1 MGRKSA
7 EFDRPLARP
16 LIVWFACLA
25 VGIWSGW
32 HFPGFAPWA
41 LIIAIVSGTACIFLV
56 SRNRGSLVFPI
67 LLFMGLGHISI
78 LPWSAPNL
86 EPEHIS
92 NHLLHENPVGI
103 VGIVDERPRQLTDRT
118 RFVVNVESLLAN
130 GKTLKVNGRIQ
141 ATVRPGVSNLLQGDK
156 VLFEARLNPT
166 SNFKNPGAFDY
177 EGFLQRQDIWATA
190 SVRGGPKGLVWMEQA
205 SPGVLE
211 KFRRQVKKI
220 ISQTAKDD
228 ALALLEVLVLGE
240 RDAPSKDLREKFS
253 KSGTTHVLAISG
265 LHVGMVTGI
274 VFLLFRKLLLWWR
287 PVAENGMAWRIA
299 AVMAL
304 IPAFFYAA
312 LAGMP
317 PSTQRAIFM
326 VAVFFLAT
334 FAWRPYNSLNT
345 LGAAALALVIIRP
358 PILFDL
364 SFQLSFC
371 AVAAILAGTGRIS
384 NLTAS
389 PGRGQKT
396 PFYKRLGKRAL
407 MLLFVS
413 VFAILG
419 TAPFVLRAFY
429 SISPYGPFSNLVM
442 IPLLGLCVLPLGLLA
457 ALAAP
462 VFPSVSLWLMG
473 LAALGAELMAKT
485 AGFFSS
491 LPFSWVMPLYPGV
504 FETICYFALL
514 ICLVHLGRSKMACIA
529 LAGILA
535 VIAINAGYWIYE
547 RHFNTSLRVTVLDV
561 GKGNAAC
568 VCLPKGKV
576 MLVDGGGFVGAGMS
590 FDTGEKIVAPFLWS
604 KKIRKVDIVA
614 LSHPHQDHIG
624 GLPFIVRNFRPDEVW
639 MTGQEA
645 SLAAWGELIDACK
658 EKNVPVKTID
668 QLESGLF
675 FAGARV
681 EVLHPQAA
689 DEQGW
694 RPDKD
699 LNNNSLVLKISLG
712 NTSFQLPG
720 DIQKRAEDR
729 MLDRLLPEKLAS
741 TVLVVP
747 HHGSSTSSPQQFI
760 DAVKPQV
767 AIISAGSRNFYG
779 LPHPDVVERYRQ
791 SGTLVLETGIQ
802 GAVQMK
808 TRGEW
813 LTVEAPYRQRLSH
826 PRALTATRL
835 ETHSLRAVALDAGQ

>member
-7 EFDRPLARP
+7 ESNRPLARP

-25 VGIWSGW
+25 AGIWAGW
-32 HFPGFAPWA
+32 HFPALAPWA
-41 LIIAIVSGTACIFLV
+41 LAMAIVSGAVCIFLV
-56 SRNRGSLVFPI
+56 SKNRGSLVFPL
-67 LLFMGLGHISI
+67 LLFIGLGHISI

-86 EPEHIS
+86 GPEHIS
-92 NHLLHENPVGI
+92 NHLPHEMPVTI
-103 VGIVDERPRQLTDRT
+103 SGIVDERPRQLDDRT
-118 RFVVNVESLLAN
+118 RFVVTVESLLAD
-130 GKTLKVNGRIQ
+130 GKTTNVKGRIQ
-141 ATVRPGVSNLLQGDK
+141 ATVRPGVGGLLQGDK
-156 VLFEARLNPT
+156 VLFEARLNPA

-190 SVRGGPKGLVWMEQA
+190 SVRGGPKGLVRMEQA
-205 SPGVLE
+205 RLGVLE

-220 ISQTAKDD
+220 ISQAAKGD
-228 ALALLEVLVLGE
+228 ALALLEVLVLGQ
-240 RDAPSKDLREKFS
+240 RDAPSKDLQEKFS
-253 KSGTTHVLAISG
+253 KSGTAHVLAISG
-265 LHVGMVTGI
+265 LHVGMVAGI
-274 VFLLFRKLLLWWR
+274 IFLLIRKLLLFFR
-287 PVAENGMAWRIA
+287 PIAESGMAWRIA
-299 AVMAL
+299 AVIAL

-326 VAVFFLAT
+326 VAAFFLAA

-371 AVAAILAGTGRIS
+371 AVAAIIAGTGRIG
-384 NLTAS
+384 NLGTS
-389 PGRGQKT
+389 HERGVKP

-407 MLLFVS
+407 LFFLVS

-429 SISPYGPFSNLVM
+429 GLSTYGPVSNLVM
-442 IPLLGLCVLPLGLLA
+442 IPLLGFLVLPIGLLA
-457 ALAAP
+457 ALFAP
-462 VFPSVSLWLMG
+462 VIPSVSTHLMG
-473 LAALGAELMAKT
+473 LAGFGAGLMVKT
-485 AGFFSS
+485 ASFFSE
-491 LPFSWVMPLYPGV
+491 LPFSWVMPLYPSV
-504 FETICYFALL
+504 FESICYFALL
-514 ICLVHLGRSKMACIA
+514 VCLVNLGRAKMARIA
-529 LAGILA
+529 LAVILGAIA
-535 VIAINAGYWIYE
+535 VNAGYWIYE
-547 RHFNTSLRVTVLDV
+547 RHFNPSLRVTLLDV
-561 GKGNAAC
+561 GKGNAAF
-568 VCLPKGKV
+568 VCFPGGKT

-590 FDTGEKIVAPFLWS
+590 FDTGEKIVAPFLWGR
-604 KKIRKVDIVA
+604 KVHKVDIVA

-624 GLPFIVRNFRPDEVW
+624 GLPFIVRNFRPGEVW

-645 SLAAWGELIDACK
+645 SLAAWGALIDACQ
-658 EKNVPVKTID
+658 EKGVPVKTIE
-668 QLESGLF
+668 QLEGGFLF
-675 FAGARV
+675 GGAKV
-681 EVLHPQAA
+681 EVLHPQADDA
-689 DEQGW
+689 QGW

-699 LNNNSLVLKISLG
+699 MNNNSLVLKISLG

-729 MLDRLLPEKLAS
+729 MLARLPQEKLAS

-747 HHGSSTSSPQQFI
+747 HHGSSTSSPRQFI

-779 LPHPDVVERYRQ
+779 LPHPVVVERYRQ
-791 SGTLVLETGIQ
+791 SGALVLETGIR

-808 TRGEW
+808 TRGDW

-826 PRALTATRL
+826 PRGLAATLL
-835 ETHSLRAVALDAGQ
+835 EAPAFKAVAVEAGR